1 MMNKTNNIDFAA
13 LSKNTVFSAQQI
25 AEQLPHAFPFVLV
38 DKIVEMGERH
48 IIGMKNVTMN
58 EWFFQG
64 HFPNNPVMPGVL
76 MVEGMAQTG
85 GILSLER
92 IPGATVKGNYLLK
105 IDNVK
110 FRTIVRP
117 GDTLFYYVE
126 LQEDVRRGLYF
137 MQCEAYVDGKKVAEA
152 EMALFNENIAHL
164 TTKLFQ

>member
-25 AEQLPHAFPFVLV
+25 AERLPHAFPFVLV

-85 GILSLER
+85 GILS
-92 IPGATVKGNYLLK
+92 PG
-105 IDNVK
+105 
-110 FRTIVRP
+110 RTIVLNF
-117 GDTLFYYVE
+117 TLSNFKNTSTFVI
-126 LQEDVRRGLYF
+126 LS
-137 MQCEAYVDGKKVAEA
+137 
-152 EMALFNENIAHL
+152 
-164 TTKLFQ
+164 